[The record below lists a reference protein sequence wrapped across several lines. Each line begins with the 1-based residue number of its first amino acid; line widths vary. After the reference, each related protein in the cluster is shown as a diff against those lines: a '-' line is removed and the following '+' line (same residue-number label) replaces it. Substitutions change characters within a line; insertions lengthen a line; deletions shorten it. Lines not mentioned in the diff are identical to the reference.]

1 MAKKD
6 VKITRPASSAGR
18 WVKLKAE
25 IITNHKMGIVDFRHQ
40 SVDQNVK
47 GFHDNNPIVCWVELC
62 SPFSFFSGSFV
73 HLWGGGRRRL
83 CVLSVQITSG
93 APATQ

>member
-62 SPFSFFSGSFV
+62 SPFSFFWFFRPFV
-73 HLWGGGRRRL
+73 GGRRRL

>member
-62 SPFSFFSGSFV
+62 SPFSFFLVLSSIC
-73 HLWGGGRRRL
+73 GGRRRL